1 MRISDHDR
9 VAYIGEMTQQLAE
22 MARTDGFDVLAYL
35 LEMAKLE
42 AEEAEAAIKRFQH
55 GQRR

>member
-1 MRISDHDR
+1 MRISDQDR

-42 AEEAEAAIKRFQH
+42 AEAATKRFQH